1 MDIAMNIETVR
12 SFFLWCTVI
21 NYAVLLLW
29 VVIFWFVHD
38 WHYRLTNR
46 FFKVSVETYDLV
58 NFSGIAAFKI
68 AIILLNLV
76 PFLALCIIDR

>member
-1 MDIAMNIETVR
+1 MHGHK
-12 SFFLWCTVI
+12 

-29 VVIFWFVHD
+29 VVIFWFGHD
-38 WHYRLTNR
+38 WHYQLTSR

-58 NFSGIAAFKI
+58 NFSGIAAFKL

-76 PFLALCIIDR
+76 PFIALCIIDR

>member
-1 MDIAMNIETVR
+1 MNIETAR

-21 NYAVLLLW
+21 NYGVLLLW
-29 VVIFWFVHD
+29 VLFFMFAHD

-46 FFKVSVETYDLV
+46 FLKASVETYDLV
-58 NFSGIAAFKI
+58 NFGGFAIFKI

-76 PFLALCIIDR
+76 PYIALSIIAG

>member
-1 MDIAMNIETVR
+1 MMNIETVR

-29 VVIFWFVHD
+29 VVIFWVVHG
-38 WHYRLTNR
+38 WHFRLTNR

-58 NFSGIAAFKI
+58 NFFGIAAFKI

-76 PFLALCIIDR
+76 PFIALSIIAT